1 MMSLPSTSSC
11 ISKKEYD
18 VFLSFRGEDTRT
30 NFTDHLYKA
39 LKRSGI
45 VTFRD
50 DPKLDAGEEIAPEL
64 FKAIQQSWCSVIVF
78 SETYAFSSYCMKEL
92 GEIVE
97 QKNKGHKV
105 FPIFYNIDPSDLRKQ
120 KGKVNEALAQHEERY
135 KKDRD
140 KIQKWR
146 KALTEVAE
154 IKGWHLHNR
163 YESEFIDDI
172 VKKISAKLWQTYPIH
187 HDDDELVGISLPLE
201 KMYSKIEVGE
211 DNVRIIGICG
221 MGGIG
226 KTTLARVAYNQI
238 SPHFEGKGFLADVRE
253 VSNNSGLTS
262 LQEQLL
268 SQIFPDEHFKFFN
281 VHKGKTI
288 IRHMLSHKKVLVVL
302 DDVDNL
308 QHLKCLA
315 GKRDWFGLGSRIIVT
330 TRNEHLLRSFPVD
343 DVYRPTTLN
352 HEDALR
358 LFNLKAFH
366 GNTMLND
373 EFIELSKHVVN
384 YAGGLPLAL
393 EVLGSL
399 LCDRDA
405 TQWRSAIEK
414 LKRVSNEDILNR
426 LQISFDGLDETEKNI
441 FLDLACFFN
450 SEDKDLIMKVL
461 DGCEFFPNIG
471 IDVLIKKSLIK
482 VKDNKYLWM
491 HDLLKEMGRKI
502 VREKSKE
509 PGKRCRL
516 WEEKDIHHILIKN
529 TVNHSTKLI
538 LILLMV
544 IRESSKMLNLSPDA
558 FSNMKKLRLFKVL
571 YLSNCN
577 YLKYLSNELR
587 LLDWKGC
594 LLRSVPSSFQPDNL
608 VALLLPYSCIEQLCK
623 ENRPLYKLKIINLE
637 GSQNLI
643 KTPDFTTAKNLE
655 VLILE
660 GCHRVENLPEK
671 LQQAEFLEVLNL
683 SETAIAEPLSFIFQF
698 KNLKVF
704 SFNGR
709 KGPSSKLLLNLPS
722 LFKVIQRGRTNF
734 MAPML
739 PLLSGLSSLRELNLR
754 DHGLCEGDIPSDIS
768 GLSSLRRLN
777 LSGNNFINMP
787 APLTRLYKLEFLIL
801 ANCGLCHFG
810 EGDITNDISCLSSLK
825 SLDLRENNFVS
836 TPASLTRLSNLQF
849 LGLSNCRELKLL
861 PERLTNIARVLL
873 DDCASLEVVASP
885 SKAFANSRSM
895 FDVIIPG
902 SEIPEWFNQQRD
914 DSSIMI
920 PLPLNI
926 QNDSQWIGVASCC
939 IFVTDDASTDKAISC
954 KAFIHCR
961 NSRQTGCNG
970 SLFQARNPR
979 CVNSSSFSF
988 GKQNNQP
995 ITKDHLFLRY
1005 WSRNKLY
1012 PFSLE
1017 DKCAECE
1024 TKNLPT
1030 TDWSNQ
1036 ECDELKLSFR
1046 GFDGV
1051 RIKEWVKKCGVKI
1064 VYEKD
1069 LEEIKE
1075 LQCHTTHCSAT
1086 FEDIHQHS
1094 SDNDGSIGST
1104 SLVSEIDG
1112 KIEHLKTLD
1121 LSGCYKVEYLPENLQ
1136 QAESL
1141 EVLDLSETA
1150 IKEPPSFISQL
1161 KNLKV
1166 LSFSG
1171 CKGPSKLKRNLLSL
1185 FKVSQRGRMNSIAL
1199 MIPSLSGTLSSLR
1212 KLKLRDCNLGEGDIP
1227 SAISCLSSLTYLDL
1241 YGNNFN
1247 SIPASLTR
1255 LSNLETLILSN
1266 CSLSA
1271 PFTHLSNV
1279 QILGLSNCSELES
1292 LPVLLARTTSERT
1305 GYSNSI
1311 IATNC
1316 YRLAENISAVTL
1328 LKTHI
1333 KVFANSRKEFDVII
1347 PGNEIP
1353 EWFSQQRGGSV
1364 IEIPLPLNIQNDSD
1378 WIGVAFCCI
1387 FVNDGG
1393 SEKKGIGGTAYI
1405 HCRNSGQSSYNGS
1418 VFQGRNPRRVQS
1430 AFYCFGRED
1439 TEPIT
1444 KDHLFLRYFSRDK
1457 LYPLSFEDKCGECET
1472 KNLWTMD
1479 CSDHECD
1486 ELEMSFQGTNRLPSF
1501 KVKKC
1506 GVRIMFE
1513 KDLEEIKELQ
1523 CHTTQSS
1530 PNFEHIHH
1538 HSTDKVDPQIAL
1550 PL

>member
-1 MMSLPSTSSC
+1 MMSLPSTSSS

-92 GEIVE
+92 AEIVE

-105 FPIFYNIDPSDLRKQ
+105 FPIFYNIDPSDLRTQ
-120 KGKVNEALAQHEERY
+120 KGKVNEAFAQHEERY

-163 YESEFIDDI
+163 YESEFIDEI
-172 VKKISAKLWQTYPIH
+172 VKEISAKLCQTYPIH

-262 LQEQLL
+262 LLEELL

-288 IRHMLSHKKVLVVL
+288 IRHMSHKKVLVIL

-343 DVYRPTTLN
+343 DVYMPTTLN
-352 HEDALR
+352 HEDELR

-373 EFIELSKHVVN
+373 EFIELSKYVVN

-516 WEEKDIHHILIKN
+516 WEEKDIHHNLIKN
-529 TVNHSTKLI
+529 TATETVES
-538 LILLMV
+538 MV
-544 IRESSKMLNLSPDA
+544 VDNKRESSKMLNLSPDA
-558 FSNMKKLRLFKVL
+558 FSNMKKLRLLKVL
-571 YLSNCN
+571 CLSNCN

-594 LLRSVPSSFQPDNL
+594 LLRSLPSSFQPDNL
-608 VALLLPYSCIEQLCK
+608 VALLLPYSCIEQLWK

-660 GCHRVENLPEK
+660 GCTKLVDVHPSIGVFKSLKLLNLRDCKSLKSLPTKIGMESLETLILSGCSSLVSFPEIDRKMEHLKTLDLSGCHRVENLPEK

-683 SETAIAEPLSFIFQF
+683 SETAIAEPPSFIFQF

-739 PLLSGLSSLRELNLR
+739 PLLSGLCSLRELNLR

-810 EGDITNDISCLSSLK
+810 EGDITNDISCLSYLK

-873 DDCASLEVVASP
+873 DDCASLEATNCY
-885 SKAFANSRSM
+885 KLAENINALTFLKKHLMAFANSRSM

-979 CVNSSSFSF
+979 CVNSSSYSF

-1005 WSRNKLY
+1005 WSR
-1012 PFSLE
+1012 
-1017 DKCAECE
+1017 
-1024 TKNLPT
+1024 
-1030 TDWSNQ
+1030 
-1036 ECDELKLSFR
+1036 
-1046 GFDGV
+1046 
-1051 RIKEWVKKCGVKI
+1051 
-1064 VYEKD
+1064 
-1069 LEEIKE
+1069 
-1075 LQCHTTHCSAT
+1075 
-1086 FEDIHQHS
+1086 
-1094 SDNDGSIGST
+1094 
-1104 SLVSEIDG
+1104 
-1112 KIEHLKTLD
+1112 
-1121 LSGCYKVEYLPENLQ
+1121 
-1136 QAESL
+1136 
-1141 EVLDLSETA
+1141 
-1150 IKEPPSFISQL
+1150 
-1161 KNLKV
+1161 
-1166 LSFSG
+1166 
-1171 CKGPSKLKRNLLSL
+1171 
-1185 FKVSQRGRMNSIAL
+1185 
-1199 MIPSLSGTLSSLR
+1199 
-1212 KLKLRDCNLGEGDIP
+1212 
-1227 SAISCLSSLTYLDL
+1227 
-1241 YGNNFN
+1241 
-1247 SIPASLTR
+1247 
-1255 LSNLETLILSN
+1255 
-1266 CSLSA
+1266 
-1271 PFTHLSNV
+1271 
-1279 QILGLSNCSELES
+1279 
-1292 LPVLLARTTSERT
+1292 
-1305 GYSNSI
+1305 
-1311 IATNC
+1311 
-1316 YRLAENISAVTL
+1316 
-1328 LKTHI
+1328 
-1333 KVFANSRKEFDVII
+1333 
-1347 PGNEIP
+1347 
-1353 EWFSQQRGGSV
+1353 
-1364 IEIPLPLNIQNDSD
+1364 
-1378 WIGVAFCCI
+1378 
-1387 FVNDGG
+1387 
-1393 SEKKGIGGTAYI
+1393 
-1405 HCRNSGQSSYNGS
+1405 
-1418 VFQGRNPRRVQS
+1418 
-1430 AFYCFGRED
+1430 
-1439 TEPIT
+1439 
-1444 KDHLFLRYFSRDK
+1444 DK
-1457 LYPLSFEDKCGECET
+1457 LYPISMEDKCGDCET
-1472 KNLWTMD
+1472 NNLWTTD
-1479 CSDHECD
+1479 CLDKKCD
-1486 ELEMSFQGTNRLPSF
+1486 EIEVSFLGFSETNNFPC
-1501 KVKKC
+1501 VQAKKC
-1506 GVRIMFE
+1506 GVRIVYK
-1513 KDLEEIKELQ
+1513 KDLEETKELQ
-1523 CHTTQSS
+1523 CHSTQSS
-1530 PNFEHIHH
+1530 PNFKHIHQ
-1538 HSTDKVDPQIAL
+1538 HSAHTHGLVSSTSHIKRKCNIYEEEE
-1550 PL
+1550 